1 MKKEYSPY
9 GSFSLNE
16 IKAPKKE
23 KNPPKSTKIKSDS
36 DLRVK
41 RGK

>member
-23 KNPPKSTKIKSDS
+23 KNPPKSTVKRAEG
-36 DLRVK
+36 DLRAR